1 MLAHTINMS
10 SMRKYTMSKSYVK
23 DENGK
28 YHLVDK
34 QEPKAHTLTLQ
45 ELDARLKR
53 VERIVID
60 PRK

>member
-1 MLAHTINMS
+1 
-10 SMRKYTMSKSYVK
+10 MSKTYVK

-34 QEPKAHTLTLQ
+34 QEPQAKAQTQSLTLQ
-45 ELDARLKR
+45 ELHARLVR
-53 VERIVID
+53 LERIVLD

>member
-1 MLAHTINMS
+1 M
-10 SMRKYTMSKSYVK
+10 YGMSKSYVK
-23 DENGK
+23 DEHGK

-34 QEPKAHTLTLQ
+34 QEPQAETLSLE

-53 VERIVID
+53 LERIVID